1 MIRTA
6 TIDDAAQIALVHI
19 RSWQSAY
26 RGLIDDEILDNLDAT
41 LDRRVAYW
49 ERTLSS
55 DITGHV
61 HLVADIDGEVM
72 AFLSASPA
80 RDDDL
85 DGTSA
90 EVPVIY
96 ALEEV
101 WGRGHGAGLMNEAF
115 DRLAAMQYS
124 QVVLWVLDTNDR
136 ARRFYERGGFDTD
149 GSVKIDDI
157 NGARVSEVRYFRP
170 L

>member
-1 MIRTA
+1 M
-6 TIDDAAQIALVHI
+6 
-19 RSWQSAY
+19 
-26 RGLIDDEILDNLDAT
+26 
-41 LDRRVAYW
+41 
-49 ERTLSS
+49 
-55 DITGHV
+55 
-61 HLVADIDGEVM
+61 
-72 AFLSASPA
+72 
-80 RDDDL
+80 
-85 DGTSA
+85 
-90 EVPVIY
+90 IY

-115 DRLAAMQYS
+115 GRLAAMQYS

-157 NGARVSEVRYFRP
+157 NGARVSEVRYVRP